1 MSNSRWLRCG
11 VGIPPRDTRY
21 YGFVWQ
27 CSMMSKTCLL
37 GNGAVQ
43 KVGGY
48 EAGYRRLNPWP
59 TLRLSLNTQFW
70 PGHRITSATP
80 TVPFEPMQPSD
91 SFRARRPPSPHK
103 LALTH
108 PPPPP
113 QPRFPQHRASEYVG
127 ADEKLDA
134 VRQDVAGRPV
144 LTRKLHTGGLRK
156 MTPGEWKLL
165 IVIALIAC
173 AVRLFRLSKPN
184 SVVYVTRT
192 RRRGNGGLRYYH
204 LVSTRY
210 TLESLLENIS
220 RYELA
225 VQVPTASAAASM
237 EISAQAMALTAP
249 RGFQTRYYV
258 DVHPPLAKLL
268 LTLAAFVGGFDG
280 NFDFKDIGK

>member
-1 MSNSRWLRCG
+1 
-11 VGIPPRDTRY
+11 
-21 YGFVWQ
+21 
-27 CSMMSKTCLL
+27 
-37 GNGAVQ
+37 
-43 KVGGY
+43 
-48 EAGYRRLNPWP
+48 
-59 TLRLSLNTQFW
+59 
-70 PGHRITSATP
+70 
-80 TVPFEPMQPSD
+80 MQPSD

-113 QPRFPQHRASEYVG
+113 QPRFPQHRTGDYVG

-184 SVVYVTRT
+184 SVVYVTGT

-220 RYELA
+220 RYEPA
-225 VQVPTASAAASM
+225 VQVPNCVCSSVYGIFHTSHGIDSSSWIPDTILCRCTSTSC
-237 EISAQAMALTAP
+237 EIA
-249 RGFQTRYYV
+249 V
-258 DVHPPLAKLL
+258 
-268 LTLAAFVGGFDG
+268 
-280 NFDFKDIGK
+280 NFGRVCWRF